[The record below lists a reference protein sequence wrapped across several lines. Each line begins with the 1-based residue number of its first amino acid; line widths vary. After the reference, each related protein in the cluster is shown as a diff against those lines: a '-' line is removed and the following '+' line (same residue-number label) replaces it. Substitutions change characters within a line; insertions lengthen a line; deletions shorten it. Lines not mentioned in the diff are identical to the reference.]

1 MIRFACP
8 GCSATYTASDEKAG
22 KLSTCPKCKMEFEIP
37 AASDVPPPITLTP
50 VSAPK
55 TGEPIEIA
63 PCPKCGTKLTVEP
76 RDLGVDVECP
86 SCQKVFTA
94 RKPGGEPPRSNDDG
108 RPRRRHRDD
117 DEFDDRPSRHR
128 RDEED
133 DDDRPRRR
141 RRHYAPHRGVMIL
154 VFGILSFVVCVIFGI
169 AAIIMANS
177 DLREMD
183 SGRMDPEGRQ
193 MTTIGRILGIISL
206 VLTAIVVLFYC
217 VIVVAAVG
225 AGAGG
230 R

>member
-1 MIRFACP
+1 
-8 GCSATYTASDEKAG
+8 
-22 KLSTCPKCKMEFEIP
+22 
-37 AASDVPPPITLTP
+37 
-50 VSAPK
+50 
-55 TGEPIEIA
+55 
-63 PCPKCGTKLTVEP
+63 
-76 RDLGVDVECP
+76 
-86 SCQKVFTA
+86 
-94 RKPGGEPPRSNDDG
+94 
-108 RPRRRHRDD
+108 
-117 DEFDDRPSRHR
+117 
-128 RDEED
+128 
-133 DDDRPRRR
+133 
-141 RRHYAPHRGVMIL
+141 MIL